1 MALDARVSSGDRGP
15 KGGFLT
21 SFLGLVPEGGLF
33 RARPLLSWALS
44 PGDLAERGSPPW
56 ETRSRPLVCTG
67 RCGWRK
73 GGASKAAGG
82 AATREHGRSGSCAR
96 FQVEAM
102 WGRLG
107 GFTGGARDPAWGSWF
122 RGRAGLGWGD
132 WSWGIV

>member
-73 GGASKAAGG
+73 GGGFEGSRGSSHTGAWPVGLVCSLPGG
-82 AATREHGRSGSCAR
+82 GDVGATWRVH
-96 FQVEAM
+96 
-102 WGRLG
+102 
-107 GFTGGARDPAWGSWF
+107 
-122 RGRAGLGWGD
+122 RGCKGPGLGQL
-132 WSWGIV
+132 V